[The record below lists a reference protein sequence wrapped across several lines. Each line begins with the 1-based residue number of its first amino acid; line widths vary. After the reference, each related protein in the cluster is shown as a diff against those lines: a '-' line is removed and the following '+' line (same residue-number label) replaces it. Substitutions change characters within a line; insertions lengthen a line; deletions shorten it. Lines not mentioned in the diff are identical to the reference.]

1 MTYIEKE
8 LRKLFITH
16 DLNVE
21 KVSNEMGVNKST
33 LYQKLNG
40 KREFTRKEI
49 IKLSSV
55 LELSDADILR
65 IFFSEKVS

>member
-21 KVSNEMGVNKST
+21 KVSIEMGVNKST

>member
-1 MTYIEKE
+1 MTYMEKE